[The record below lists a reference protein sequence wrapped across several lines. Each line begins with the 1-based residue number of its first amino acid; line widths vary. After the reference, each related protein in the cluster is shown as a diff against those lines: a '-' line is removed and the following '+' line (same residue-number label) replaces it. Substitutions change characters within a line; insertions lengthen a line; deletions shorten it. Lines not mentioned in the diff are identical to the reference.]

1 MENIIKYLDDFLTK
15 TGRIEIDAVEANAI
29 LAKAGILKDN
39 NDRAGKPLRELLR
52 KGKLPHAY
60 QANGRNWKIP
70 HSSKINGGGVHPIKV
85 EKPKLVN
92 KSIENL
98 NTDFT
103 LLSKI
108 LMDEKNYKSANIIDN
123 LVPNNAGIYCVQI
136 IDKHKLP
143 KPFDSLLKDR
153 NHNII
158 YIGIATKSLKHRFLN
173 QELRANGHGT
183 FFRSIGA
190 ILGYRPIIGSLVDK
204 INKRNF
210 KFSINDEKEIIK
222 WINQNLKV
230 NWIEM
235 TNDFEN
241 LETQLIKTHTPLLN
255 LAKNPLAL
263 KNLSDLRKE
272 CVRIANEIK

>member
-1 MENIIKYLDDFLTK
+1 MENIINYLDDFLIK

-39 NDRAGKPLRELLR
+39 NERAGKPLRELLR

-70 HSSKINGGGVHPIKV
+70 HSSKVNNRNISPIKI
-85 EKPKLVN
+85 EKIKLVK

-98 NTDFT
+98 NIDTT
-103 LLSKI
+103 LLSKM
-108 LMDEKNYKSANIIDN
+108 LMDEKNYKSASLIDN
-123 LVPNNAGIYCVQI
+123 LVPHSAGIYCVQI
-136 IDKHKLP
+136 IDIHKLP
-143 KPFDSLLKDR
+143 IPFNSLLKDR

-158 YIGIATKSLKHRFLN
+158 YIGIATKSLKKRFLN
-173 QELRANGHGT
+173 QELRGNGHGT

-210 KFSINDEKEIIK
+210 KFSTNDEKEIIK

-230 NWIEM
+230 NWIQM
-235 TNDFEN
+235 KNDFEN
-241 LETQLIKTHTPLLN
+241 LETQLINTHKPLLN

-263 KNLSDLRKE
+263 KSLSDLRKE